1 MLYEDIDWDQDV
13 VFSYIMDPIKRRH
26 KGLGEYIVANNLQ
39 SKLFNDPE
47 FRKILTHVPYLDE
60 HSASLHCLYK
70 GAVDKIH
77 WMFLDDDHNVGI
89 DQTEKFLQ
97 SHGHP
102 PISWNPEY
110 RHTTENY
117 LQDIYQEIKL
127 LWESC
132 DLPWYVDAYFDLDR
146 QLFAAT
152 KNQTQHEINQ

>member
-1 MLYEDIDWDQDV
+1 MLYEDINWEHDV

-39 SKLFNDPE
+39 KKLFHDQE
-47 FRKILTHVPYLDE
+47 FRKILARVPYLDE

-70 GAVDKIH
+70 GVIDKIH
-77 WMFLDDDHNVGI
+77 WMYLEDDHSVGI
-89 DQTEKFLQ
+89 VQTEKFLQ

-132 DLPWYVDAYFDLDR
+132 DLPWYVDAYFDPDR

-152 KNQTQHEINQ
+152 KNQTQQ